1 MTSSPSAP
9 ARTTGRGDQ
18 EEWIGT
24 RPGEHCLIRIAA
36 EDTGGVYS
44 VVEIVSDPGDGT
56 PLHVHQNEDEHFLIL
71 EGTARINYGDRTFNA
86 KAGDTATL
94 LRGIPHAWRNA
105 ADIPLRMAVT
115 CTPGGVEDV
124 FRIIARG
131 GEIDLPALAAKSKVQ
146 VLGPMPTD

>member
-1 MTSSPSAP
+1 MTASPSAP
-9 ARTTGRGDQ
+9 ARTTASQ

-24 RPGEHCLIRIAA
+24 RPGEHCLIRVSA
-36 EDTGGVYS
+36 EDTGGAYS

-105 ADIPLRMAVT
+105 SDVPLRMAVT
-115 CTPGGVEDV
+115 CTPGGIEEV

-131 GEIDLPALAAKSKVQ
+131 GEIDLPALAARSKVQ
-146 VLGPMPTD
+146 VLGPVPTD